1 MKTATLSPPVAV
13 PHSSPPA
20 AIFPHT
26 PENHPRRWI
35 SYALL
40 VILVGLVAWAIAGFH
55 QPANSGV
62 DQNGYMTTARMLVEY
77 HRLYFKPHNPFQFV
91 GHMMIQTP
99 DGRIYAKYPPG
110 MGVLGALAWMIGG
123 GPGAMYL
130 VDPVCTVLACLLS
143 FFIFRRMLGNFLALM
158 GVIWLACNPVTLTYA
173 NDANS
178 HGAALFF
185 TVLGFWN
192 LLAWWEKGSVWRG
205 MLAGLALGFCC
216 WIRYTEFLWVVPL
229 IFVVALQWWSARRP
243 SWECMVVLAA
253 FCIPVAILAGI
264 QWVAFGEPWRTGY
277 AFCKEQTG
285 FSWKYFIGNPGG
297 IHPRQGNWQTVL
309 EQFSNLGLFLLF
321 PLAIAGLVRLFW
333 VHWKPALMLVLWVVP
348 SATLY
353 MFYYWAPTNI
363 NTTGYLRFFLDIF
376 PALILAAL
384 WLLDQAMGQD
394 KVATAIT
401 VGLLTLLGS
410 AYNLYTMAPR
420 LLAQSAQ
427 KLNLVQAREVVKHDL
442 PPDSVIFVDQGIGNY
457 LNSVSRYRLYAAEM
471 FSPNFFKWMQNATEQ
486 TGPHGLQKSRSEAY
500 LKLLGQKGPNGKL
513 HARSAPQLRL
523 MELQL
528 IRRAWKKHRTV
539 VFLMRRQMLP
549 QFVPTGR
556 NLKAIL
562 LASWQSP
569 MVHPWFNALWMNW
582 FQGHGPA
589 AQRRWQ
595 RMQWNWQRNNQW
607 ALMEILPSKGNGP

>member
-1 MKTATLSPPVAV
+1 MKTALLSLPMAV
-13 PHSSPPA
+13 PLSAKPTA
-20 AIFPHT
+20 VFPHSL
-26 PENHPRRWI
+26 ENHPRQWMV
-35 SYALL
+35 YALL
-40 VILVGLVAWAIAGFH
+40 AMLVGLFGWAVAGFH

-62 DQNGYMTTARMLVEY
+62 DQNGYMTTARMLVEH
-77 HRLYFKPHNPFQFV
+77 HRLYFTPHNPYQFV

-110 MGVLGALAWMIGG
+110 MGVLGALAWIIGG
-123 GPGAMYL
+123 GPWAMYL
-130 VDPVCTVLACLLS
+130 VDPVCTVLACMLS
-143 FFIFRRMLGNFLALM
+143 FFIFRRMLGNFLSLM

-192 LLAWWEKGSVWRG
+192 LLAWWEKGGVGRA
-205 MLAGLALGFCC
+205 MIAGLALGFCC

-229 IFVVALQWWSARRP
+229 IFVVAMQWWSARRP
-243 SWECMVVLAA
+243 WWECMVVLAA

-264 QWVAFGEPWRTGY
+264 QWISFGQPWRTGY

-285 FSWKYFIGNPGG
+285 FSWKYFIGNSGG

-394 KVATAIT
+394 KAATAIT
-401 VGLLTLLGS
+401 VGLLTLLGG

-427 KLNLVQAREVVKHDL
+427 KLNLVQAREAVKRDL
-442 PPDSVIFVDQGIGNY
+442 PRGSVIFVDQGIGNY
-457 LNSVSRYRLYAAEM
+457 LNSVSRDRLYAAEM
-471 FSPNFFKWMQNATEQ
+471 FSPNFFRWMQNAAEQ
-486 TGPHGLQKSRSEAY
+486 TGPHGLQKARSEAY
-500 LKLLGQKGPNGKL
+500 LKLLGRKGPNGKL
-513 HARSAPQLRL
+513 QARSAVQLRQ
-523 MELQL
+523 MELKL
-528 IRRAWKKHRTV
+528 IRRAWRKHRTV
-539 VFLMRRQMLP
+539 AFLMRRQALP

-556 NLKAIL
+556 NLKTIL

-569 MVHPWFNALWMNW
+569 MVHPWLNALWMNW

-595 RMQWNWQRNNQW
+595 RRRWNWRRNNQW
-607 ALMEILPSKGNGP
+607 ALMEITPSNHKGP